1 MPGDRLNNGEWL
13 LTNNSLFSEDGS
25 VELRM
30 QEDGKLAV
38 YHGEH
43 CAWQSSDEQDWDM
56 HGVLM
61 QEDGNLVIYNTPGKD
76 LATWNTGTYGEGDNS
91 TTLVVQNDGNV
102 VLYNAGEVHIWD
114 AASVKEE

>member
-30 QEDGKLAV
+30 QDDGKLAV

-43 CAWQSSDEQDWDM
+43 CAWQSTDYQEPDIY
-56 HGVLM
+56 GVH
-61 QEDGNLVIYNTPGKD
+61 INTPNKD
-76 LATWNTGTYGEGDNS
+76 IAKWDSNTYGEGDNS

-102 VLYNAGEVHIWD
+102 VLYNAGEVRIWD
-114 AASVKEE
+114 AGSSK